1 MDNRNFIAKRAAAYF
16 RPGDVVNL
24 GIGIPSLCGS
34 YAVDGVLFQ
43 SENGFIGIG
52 PTVQEGLMKNER
64 FVNAGGVPFV
74 PVPGSSA
81 FDVAMS
87 FNVIR
92 CGRLAATVL
101 GGLQV
106 SAQGDLANWAT
117 PGRAFGMGG
126 AMDLCNG
133 ARKVIVAMELVAKD
147 GSPKV
152 VSRCTLPLTAVK
164 CVNHIVTDRCV
175 IDVTEEGL
183 VLSEIR
189 KGHTVE
195 EIQADAGLDIG
206 DTFIG
211 MHIKPVVVPL
221 RIETKKIGE
230 AVLLC
235 ARRRPKFVGGSRAV
249 YNEKLL

>member
-16 RPGDVVNL
+16 QPGDVVNL

-43 SENGFIGIG
+43 SENGF
-52 PTVQEGLMKNER
+52 M
-64 FVNAGGVPFV
+64 
-74 PVPGSSA
+74 PGSSA

-195 EIQADAGLDIG
+195 EIQAAVE
-206 DTFIG
+206 
-211 MHIKPVVVPL
+211 P
-221 RIETKKIGE
+221 
-230 AVLLC
+230 VLLVS
-235 ARRRPKFVGGSRAV
+235 PDLK
-249 YNEKLL
+249 EMEED

>member
-1 MDNRNFIAKRAAAYF
+1 MNNRNFIAKRAAAYF
-16 RPGDVVNL
+16 KPGDVVNL

-34 YAVDGVLFQ
+34 YAAQGVLFQ

-52 PTVQEGLMKNER
+52 ATVNEGLMANER
-64 FVNAGGVPFV
+64 FVNAGGVHFE

-87 FNVIR
+87 FGVIR
-92 CGRLAATVL
+92 SGRLAATVL

-117 PGRAFGMGG
+117 PGRTFGMGG

-133 ARKVIVAMELVAKD
+133 AKQVIVAMDLVAKD
-147 GSPKV
+147 GSPKIV
-152 VSRCTLPLTAVK
+152 NQCTLPLTAVR

-175 IDVTEEGL
+175 IDVTPEGL
-183 VLSEIR
+183 LLSEIR

-195 EIQADAGLDIG
+195 EIQA
-206 DTFIG
+206 
-211 MHIKPVVVPL
+211 
-221 RIETKKIGE
+221 
-230 AVLLC
+230 AVE
-235 ARRRPKFVGGSRAV
+235 P
-249 YNEKLL
+249 KLLVASNLIEMEED

>member
-34 YAVDGVLFQ
+34 YAVGGVHFQ

-117 PGRAFGMGG
+117 PGRAFG
-126 AMDLCNG
+126 
-133 ARKVIVAMELVAKD
+133 IVAMELVAKD

-195 EIQADAGLDIG
+195 EIQAAVE
-206 DTFIG
+206 
-211 MHIKPVVVPL
+211 P
-221 RIETKKIGE
+221 
-230 AVLLC
+230 VLLVS
-235 ARRRPKFVGGSRAV
+235 PDLK
-249 YNEKLL
+249 EMEED

>member
-1 MDNRNFIAKRAAAYF
+1 MQGRELIVSRAARFF
-16 RPGDVVNL
+16 RDGDLVNL
-24 GIGIPSLCGS
+24 GIGMPTQVANYLP
-34 YAVDGVLFQ
+34 DGVEIQLQ

-195 EIQADAGLDIG
+195 EIQAAVE
-206 DTFIG
+206 
-211 MHIKPVVVPL
+211 P
-221 RIETKKIGE
+221 
-230 AVLLC
+230 VLLVS
-235 ARRRPKFVGGSRAV
+235 PDLK
-249 YNEKLL
+249 EMEED